1 MKKDGKSTILETAL
15 AVIVALVVLRIL
27 GIAWRLGMRLLI
39 PLAALALALVP
50 LAFLWFMWRRR

>member
-1 MKKDGKSTILETAL
+1 MKKYGRNTILETAM

-27 GIAWRLGMRLLI
+27 GIVWKLGMGLLI

-50 LAFLWFMWRRR
+50 LAFLWFMWRGK